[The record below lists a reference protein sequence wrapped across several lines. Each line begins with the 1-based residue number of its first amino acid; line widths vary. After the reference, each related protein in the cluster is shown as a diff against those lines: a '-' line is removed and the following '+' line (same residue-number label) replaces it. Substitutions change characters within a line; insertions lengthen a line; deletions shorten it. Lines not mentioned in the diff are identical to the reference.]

1 MLLVLALG
9 VAAAAPS
16 AQAATLNGAVTWTTG
31 TSVAVSGNGI
41 HTLLFRSSD
50 AIGDR
55 EPDQTATVK
64 IESSAP
70 VTTDDSD
77 PGYVWFNHD
86 VTVHFTA
93 TDADSGVDYT
103 EYSLDGTTWVR
114 ATEVTILSDSL
125 AHTTDGE
132 HVILYRSADTLGHLE
147 SARSCTVRI
156 DTQGPA
162 TKALARAGVRKGRKA
177 TLKYRIDEQP
187 FPCGPSA
194 TVTIKIKNRAG
205 KVVKT
210 LDLGPQTVNKDQQA
224 TFKCTLKVAR
234 YRFWIYAVDFAG
246 NPQQTIGKGYLKVR

>member
-1 MLLVLALG
+1 
-9 VAAAAPS
+9 
-16 AQAATLNGAVTWTTG
+16 
-31 TSVAVSGNGI
+31 VSGNGS
-41 HTLLFRSSD
+41 HTIVFRSSD
-50 AIGDR
+50 AIGNT

-64 IESSAP
+64 IESSVP

-103 EYSLDGTTWVR
+103 EYSLDGTTWVQ

-132 HVILYRSADTLGHLE
+132 HVILYRSADKLGHLE
-147 SARSCTVRI
+147 SVKSCTVRI

-162 TKALARAGVRKGRKA
+162 TKALARASVRKGHTA
-177 TLKYRIDEQP
+177 TLKYRVDEQP
-187 FPCGPSA
+187 FPSGATA

-205 KVVKT
+205 KIVKT
-210 LDLGPQTVNKDQQA
+210 LNPGIQTVNTDLKA
-224 TFKCTLKVAR
+224 RFKCKLKVGS
-234 YRFWIYAVDFAG
+234 YRFWIYAVDAAG
-246 NPQQTIGKGYLKVR
+246 NPQATIGKGYLKVR